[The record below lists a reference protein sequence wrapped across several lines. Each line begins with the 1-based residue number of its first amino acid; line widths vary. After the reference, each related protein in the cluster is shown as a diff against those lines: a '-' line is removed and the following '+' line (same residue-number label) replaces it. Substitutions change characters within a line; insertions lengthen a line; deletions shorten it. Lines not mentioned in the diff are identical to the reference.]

1 MTGSYGASDT
11 LVAGAAVGALVLSAH
26 AMLNALLLRRP
37 AGMPPTA
44 GVGLVSVL
52 IPARNEAARI
62 AATIGSVLAQR
73 DVTVEVIVLDDA
85 SADATVDVVAA
96 VAGDDRRLR
105 TLTGTPLPPGW
116 MGKPWACHQLGQA
129 ARGDVL
135 VFVDADVRLEP
146 HAVAAAVDLLRRH
159 GLALVSPYPRQEAV
173 TTAERLVQP
182 LLQWLWMTFLPLRW
196 AERPRPA
203 SMAAANG
210 QFMVFDAGAY
220 RSIGGHS
227 SVRARV
233 VEDVWLARAV
243 KRTGRR
249 AAVVDGTSLATCR
262 MYGNW
267 NELSEG
273 YSKSLWAAVDS
284 PGGAVSLATLLAVLY
299 VLPPLAVVSGLAVG
313 RRRRMAWGAAGYLAG
328 VGGRIISA
336 RTTGGRV
343 GDAFA
348 HPVSVT
354 VLIGLLARSRRLRRR
369 GLLVWKGRPVT
380 DG

>member
-1 MTGSYGASDT
+1 MTGSHGASDT

-37 AGMPPTA
+37 DDAPPTA
-44 GVGLVSVL
+44 AAGLVSVL
-52 IPARNEAARI
+52 IPARNEATRI

-73 DVTVEVIVLDDA
+73 DVTMEVIVLDDA
-85 SADATVDVVAA
+85 STDATVDVVAV

-233 VEDVWLARAV
+233 VEDVWLARTV
-243 KRTGRR
+243 KRSGRR

-273 YSKSLWAAVDS
+273 YSKSLWAAADW
-284 PGGAVSLATLLAVLY
+284 PGGAVAVAASLAVLY
-299 VLPPLAVVSGLAVG
+299 VLPPLAVVSGLVAG
-313 RRRRMAWGAAGYLAG
+313 RRRRVAWGAAGYLAG
-328 VGGRIISA
+328 VVGRIISA